1 MTKRAI
7 SAKDLDAARAKI
19 SAVVEETV
27 VETFTTMF
35 GQDVTADGVRK
46 MNVASGHKSVYSAV
60 KLHQG
65 DVHVEFCFH
74 FDFDLLFR
82 VAALL
87 FTPEDLEKSP
97 VHEDVACEIANI
109 VCSKVKAFLNE
120 EGFGTEMGFPYVP
133 EHEENHIV
141 NNPDMV
147 HMHFYYDGAHK
158 DGRDVGVVVNFFT
171 DGKGHAG

>member
-19 SAVVEETV
+19 TAVVEDSV

-35 GQDVTADGVRK
+35 GQDVTAEGVRK
-46 MNVASGHKSVYSAV
+46 MNVAHGRKSVYSAV

-87 FTPEDLEKSP
+87 FSAEDLEKTP

-109 VCSKVKAFLNE
+109 VCSKVKAFLNDG
-120 EGFGTEMGFPYVP
+120 GFDTEMGFPYVP
-133 EHEENHIV
+133 GHDENHLV

-147 HMHFYYDGAHK
+147 HMHFYYDVTHES
-158 DGRDVGVVVNFFT
+158 GRDVGVVVNFFT
-171 DGKGHAG
+171 DDKKHGG